1 MGLRSCAI
9 QTMFHEE
16 KGRCGTWLWPVYTPI
31 QRRCCGCNNL
41 FDWDD
46 RKGAQDCAQAC
57 AKMINEGKKYSEYG
71 SKDISGE

>member
-9 QTMFHEE
+9 QTIFHEE
-16 KGRCGTWLWPVYTPI
+16 TVYTPI